1 MSEATAVGVLGCG
14 LMGSGI
20 AEVSARAGH
29 DVRVY
34 EIDRAALEAGRAR
47 VAMSLE
53 HGVGREKLSP
63 AERDGALSRIS
74 YATELGAFS
83 DRGLVIEAVVEDLA
97 VKTELLRRLDAIAPR
112 ETILAS
118 NTSSLSITAMAAA
131 VDRPDRVIGLH
142 FFNPVPVMRLVEI
155 VRTIATSE
163 RTAAR
168 VTEFARGLGKEVV
181 RVQDRPGFLAN
192 RLLIPFILDAVRLLE
207 AGIGSAPDIDRSMV
221 LGCGHPMGP
230 LTLCDFVGLDTVQRI
245 AEIMYAEYR
254 DPRFAPPPLL
264 NRLVTMGLHGKKS
277 GTGFF
282 DYSGE
287 EPVPIRI

>member
-1 MSEATAVGVLGCG
+1 MREAASVGVLGCG

-29 DVRVY
+29 EVRVY
-34 EIDRAALEAGRAR
+34 EIDRAALEAGRSR
-47 VAMSLE
+47 VTGSLE
-53 HGVGREKLSP
+53 RGVRREKLTA
-63 AERDGALSRIS
+63 AERDEALSRIS
-74 YATELGAFS
+74 YGTELGALS
-83 DRGLVIEAVVEDLA
+83 DRRLVIEAVVEDLE
-97 VKTELLRRLDAIAPR
+97 VKTELFRHLDAIAADK
-112 ETILAS
+112 TILAS
-118 NTSSLSITAMAAA
+118 NTSSLSLTGMAAA
-131 VDRPDRVIGLH
+131 VHRPDRVIGLH

-155 VRTIATSE
+155 IRTIATSE
-163 RTAAR
+163 RTTAW
-168 VTEFARGLGKEVV
+168 VTEFARGLGKEVIT
-181 RVQDRPGFLAN
+181 VQDRPGFLVN

-207 AGIGSAPDIDRSMV
+207 AGVGAAPDIDRSMV

-264 NRLVTMGLHGKKS
+264 NRLVTMGRYGKKT
-277 GTGFF
+277 GAGFF

>member
-1 MSEATAVGVLGCG
+1 
-14 LMGSGI
+14 
-20 AEVSARAGH
+20 
-29 DVRVY
+29 
-34 EIDRAALEAGRAR
+34 
-47 VAMSLE
+47 MSLE

-63 AERDGALSRIS
+63 AERDDALSRIS

-181 RVQDRPGFLAN
+181 RVQDRPGFLVN
-192 RLLIPFILDAVRLLE
+192 RLLIPFILDAVRLLD

>member
-63 AERDGALSRIS
+63 AERDDALSRIS

-112 ETILAS
+112 ETFLAS

-181 RVQDRPGFLAN
+181 RVQDRPGFLVN

-264 NRLVTMGLHGKKS
+264 NRLVTMGRYGKKT
-277 GTGFF
+277 GAGFF

-287 EPVPIRI
+287 VPVPIRI

>member
-1 MSEATAVGVLGCG
+1 MTQTATVGVLGCG

-29 DVRVY
+29 EVRVY
-34 EIDRAALEAGRAR
+34 EIDRVALEAGRAR
-47 VAMSLE
+47 VAGSLE
-53 HGVGREKLSP
+53 RGVRREKLTP
-63 AERDGALSRIS
+63 AERDEALSRIS
-74 YATELGAFS
+74 YGTELGALS
-83 DRGLVIEAVVEDLA
+83 DRRLVIEAVVEDLE
-97 VKTELLRRLDAIAPR
+97 VKTELFRRLDAIASD

-118 NTSSLSITAMAAA
+118 NTSSLSLTEMAAA
-131 VDRPDRVIGLH
+131 VHRPDRVIGFH

-155 VRTIATSE
+155 IRTIATSE
-163 RTAAR
+163 RTTAW
-168 VTEFARGLGKEVV
+168 VTEFARGLGKEVIN
-181 RVQDRPGFLAN
+181 VQDRPGFLVN

-207 AGIGSAPDIDRSMV
+207 AGVGSAPDIDRSMV

-264 NRLVTMGLHGKKS
+264 NRLVTMGRYGKKT
-277 GTGFF
+277 GAGFF

-287 EPVPIRI
+287 VPVPIRI